1 MNDLTNNPICSVLA
15 GQIADQVAELMDA
28 TYDLDYA
35 LERKRYWHKR
45 VGADYVPSHVKEL
58 SERSCKRLNAAEKK
72 LASIGINVQE
82 AHNRLKAKQE
92 DLRPVISQEQL
103 LGGTAA

>member
-1 MNDLTNNPICSVLA
+1 MSDQTNNPICLVLA
-15 GQIADQVAELMDA
+15 SLIADDIAELMDA

-35 LERKRYWHKR
+35 LSRKEHYRKLN
-45 VGADYVPSHVKEL
+45 GGEFVPSHVKEL
-58 SERSCKRLNAAEKK
+58 SDRSCKRLNAVEKK

-92 DLRPVISQEQL
+92 
-103 LGGTAA
+103 AAA

>member
-1 MNDLTNNPICSVLA
+1 MNDLNDNPICLVLA
-15 GQIADQVAELMDA
+15 SLIADDIAELMDA

-35 LERKRYWHKR
+35 LERKRYWRKR

-58 SERSCKRLNAAEKK
+58 SERSCKRLNAVEKK

-82 AHNRLKAKQE
+82 AHDRLKAKQE
-92 DLRPVISQEQL
+92 
-103 LGGTAA
+103 AAA

>member
-1 MNDLTNNPICSVLA
+1 MSDLTNNPICLVLA
-15 GQIADQVAELMDA
+15 SLIADDIAELMDA
-28 TYDLDYA
+28 TYELDYA
-35 LERKRYWHKR
+35 LERKRYYHKR
-45 VGADYVPSHVKEL
+45 NGGEFVPSYVNDL
-58 SERSCKRLNAAEKK
+58 SDRSCRRLDAVEKK

-82 AHNRLKAKQE
+82 AHNRLKAKQA

>member
-1 MNDLTNNPICSVLA
+1 MNDLTNSPICSVLA
-15 GQIADQVAELMDA
+15 SQIADQVAELMDA

-35 LERKRYWHKR
+35 LSRKEHYHKLN
-45 VGADYVPSHVKEL
+45 GGDFVPSHVKEL